1 MEEPHGHRRIGVDIG
16 GTFTDLVVFDDATG
30 SFAVGTT
37 LVTNAIIERTGSHT
51 ALLATLGFRDSIEI
65 MRENRYELYDLLLEM
80 PQPLIP
86 RYLRFGVPQR
96 TLADGTT
103 LQELDTAFVEQLT
116 RELVANGI
124 EAVAIA
130 FLNSFANPAAEQEA
144 RAIIQRVAPGMRAS
158 ISSEVVPEIR
168 EFERTST
175 TIANVYV
182 QSSVEKYLRELQAR
196 LYRIGFTGSL
206 FLILSS
212 GGIVTVDTAMR
223 FPVRL
228 LESGP
233 AGGALAAANHGAAC
247 GYNDL

>member
-1 MEEPHGHRRIGVDIG
+1 MAL
-16 GTFTDLVVFDDATG
+16 DLAPYGIRV
-30 SFAVGTT
+30 
-37 LVTNAIIERTGSHT
+37 NA
-51 ALLATLGFRDSIEI
+51 
-65 MRENRYELYDLLLEM
+65 
-80 PQPLIP
+80 LIP
-86 RYLRFGVPQR
+86 GSIDSQGMSPEMKRERGASIPFGR
-96 TLADGTT
+96 
-103 LQELDTAFVEQLT
+103 
-116 RELVANGI
+116 VANGI

-130 FLNSFANPAAEQEA
+130 FLNSFADPSAEREA
-144 RAIIQRVAPGMRAS
+144 RAIIQRAAPGMRVS

-182 QSSVEKYLRELQAR
+182 QDRVAKYLRELQAR
-196 LYRIGFTGSL
+196 LERIGFTGSL

-233 AGGALAAANHGAAC
+233 AGGALAAANYGASC
-247 GYNDL
+247 GYDDLLSFDMGGTTAKFCIIDRGQPPGEVPQGYEYNSRKK